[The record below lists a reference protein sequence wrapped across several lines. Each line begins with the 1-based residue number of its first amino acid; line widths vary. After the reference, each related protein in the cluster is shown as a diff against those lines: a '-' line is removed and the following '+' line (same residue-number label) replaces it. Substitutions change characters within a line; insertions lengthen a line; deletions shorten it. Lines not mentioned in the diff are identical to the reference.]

1 MNKDFIDLKKELINI
16 DITINSLETQLD
28 DYKNKKLLITNK
40 LKNLENTMFNYENYK
55 LECLKYIYN
64 NLHILNNYQ
73 IKELK
78 IDNTN
83 SLNFYIKNIDNYD
96 NIIEF
101 AHKIHCKNKNMKYEE
116 EYTIFNMSNFSIY
129 LE

>member
-1 MNKDFIDLKKELINI
+1 MNKDYINLKKDLINI
-16 DITINSLETQLD
+16 DITINSLEKQLQ
-28 DYKNKKLLITNK
+28 DYKNERLIIENK
-40 LKNLENTMFNYENYK
+40 LKNIGNTMFNYENYK

-64 NLHILNNYQ
+64 NLHILNNYE

-78 IDNTN
+78 INNTK
-83 SLNFYIKNIDNYD
+83 SLDFYIENIDNYD

-101 AHKIHCKNKNMKYEE
+101 AHKIHCKNKNIKYEE
-116 EYTIFNMSNFSIY
+116 EYKNFNITNFSIY